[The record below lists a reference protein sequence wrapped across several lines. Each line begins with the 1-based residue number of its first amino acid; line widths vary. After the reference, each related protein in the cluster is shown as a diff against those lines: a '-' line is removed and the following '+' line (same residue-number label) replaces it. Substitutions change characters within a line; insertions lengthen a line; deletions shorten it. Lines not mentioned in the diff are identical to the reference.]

1 MDKIVQH
8 PDPMNYHLACT
19 YARADLRDRAFDVL
33 EEVVEL
39 GWRHRAWL
47 ERDPDFEGLR
57 GERRYK
63 RIVRAM

>member
-1 MDKIVQH
+1 MDEIAQH

-19 YARADLRDRAFDVL
+19 YARADLRDCALDVL

-39 GWRHRAWL
+39 GWRHGAWL
-47 ERDPDFEGLR
+47 ERDPDFDGLR

-63 RIVRAM
+63 RIAAAM